1 MQRFCAEELGKCS
14 EEAACID
21 LAFDQIKRYPHLDA
35 LAEHYIE
42 LGDVAAAMYNLLLT
56 IVHQARARICIRLE
70 MKTRLMPAKSRL
82 LRCRW

>member
-42 LGDVAAAMYNLLLT
+42 LGDVAADMYNLLLT
-56 IVHQARARICIRLE
+56 IVQESASDWR
-70 MKTRLMPAKSRL
+70 
-82 LRCRW
+82 